1 MNRKITYLKL
11 EIVENDQNKQQESSS
26 MLKKVQKTNI
36 SNK

>member
-11 EIVENDQNKQQESSS
+11 EIVENDQNKQQESRS

>member
-11 EIVENDQNKQQESSS
+11 EIVENDQNKQQESRS
-26 MLKKVQKTNI
+26 MFKKVQKTNI